1 MNTLTTQWLM
11 DGKYMYNRL
20 PALDCCWKK
29 LLRTHLYHWMAWFV
43 AAAAAAAKD
52 MEVAIQ
58 GQPLR
63 KGLHVDMSNKHFK
76 M

>member
-1 MNTLTTQWLM
+1 M
-11 DGKYMYNRL
+11 
-20 PALDCCWKK
+20 
-29 LLRTHLYHWMAWFV
+29 HLYHWMAWSV
-43 AAAAAAAKD
+43 AAAAAAVKD

-63 KGLHVDMSNKHFK
+63 KGLCVDMSNKHFK